1 MGNDVSFDVK
11 MLRVRWWGYG
21 YFGGIG
27 LRFWRRVLG
36 AGWLEKGKLIFFSV
50 VRAVLERIL
59 ALGLGAACELRDV
72 I

>member
-1 MGNDVSFDVK
+1 VWNDVSFDVK

-27 LRFWRRVLG
+27 LRFCRRVLG
-36 AGWLEKGKLIFFSV
+36 AGWLEKGKLIFVVV
-50 VRAVLERIL
+50 VRAVLELML
-59 ALGLGAACELRDV
+59 ALDFGAACALPDV